1 MEICPDKIFYNT
13 FLIIS
18 FIFIVCMCFV
28 LWHCFICPLFS
39 GYDIPLNPLHLIP
52 FYAGA
57 RFHDFHHMNFVG
69 NYGSTFTWWDRLFNT
84 DSQYNK
90 HYTHQKAVKS
100 DWWTE
105 ISLTYTDA
113 SSSPRMIFL
122 SWTPVLA
129 LVGLMLLHCL
139 LLHTLIV
146 KYLKLD
152 WMDSNQCQ
160 LLIAMCLWKGK
171 TPNPPQ
177 NIIRP
182 PITVLQWTVC

>member
-1 MEICPDKIFYNT
+1 
-13 FLIIS
+13 
-18 FIFIVCMCFV
+18 MCFV